1 MNRIMVCTF
10 HVIILGGYVKEY
22 SLTDFNLSVQEAEE
36 SKQGLYYHANK
47 PFFKIVE

>member
-1 MNRIMVCTF
+1 MVLTF